1 LHTYMDRRIPGNPPF
16 SHATDHA
23 MAIQSRK
30 YPLPHVVLPH
40 YVGLEVAREVVEEYY
55 RSTPFGKFHVEWP
68 GATENIVCRDLFEVG
83 AIPAKVFQQL
93 QLTVDIFVFDADHRE
108 VGKKEVSDLF
118 APLLK
123 FVNKKGFKLEIELS
137 QHPIL
142 LNFGRRISNH
152 SNRSWKC
159 SRLRVQMSRSIG
171 LIIRTLA
178 RPMNLVIFLQTLSR
192 ASSTTRSDT
201 ANQIGNTA

>member
-1 LHTYMDRRIPGNPPF
+1 
-16 SHATDHA
+16 
-23 MAIQSRK
+23 MARCYRK
-30 YPLPHVVLPH
+30 YSLQ
-40 YVGLEVAREVVEEYY
+40 
-55 RSTPFGKFHVEWP
+55 RSIRGRSDPSEGVPT
-68 GATENIVCRDLFEVG
+68 A
-83 AIPAKVFQQL
+83 A
-93 QLTVDIFVFDADHRE
+93 VDGRYLWIFDADHRE

-123 FVNKKGFKLEIELS
+123 FVNKKGFKLEMELS